1 MLYDGTVNQESV
13 IERPVLCAA
22 VRAAA
27 RGAFRHE
34 EPHKMN
40 KRLTGLSIVAALLL
54 LAAAVLSAQNTGSKP
69 KSVVR
74 YDRDSR
80 YYRIIVSD
88 YPDLDR
94 RVLYFSKTR
103 GAQSSM
109 ILSDPNRLGLA
120 YLRTT
125 VSGLALHP
133 APRKVLLIGLGGA
146 AIPKFLAKHYPDI
159 ELHIVEIDPDV
170 VQVASRFFSFQP
182 TEKMKIFVVD
192 GRIFLTQSGEKYD
205 LILLDAYASDS
216 IPFHLTTQEFFQLV
230 KAHLNPGGVV
240 AANMWEYF
248 INKYYLAE
256 LKTVQSTFP
265 QTYLFLTPDPASKV
279 LFATLDGTRVSAEEW
294 RRRAAAFVG
303 ARDVQYDLPALVAK
317 EYTCISDQV
326 IAEKALT
333 DNMAPVDLLRTQ
345 RAKQ

>member
-1 MLYDGTVNQESV
+1 MS
-13 IERPVLCAA
+13 
-22 VRAAA
+22 
-27 RGAFRHE
+27 
-34 EPHKMN
+34 
-40 KRLTGLSIVAALLL
+40 KRLTGLGIFAALLL
-54 LAAAVLSAQNTGSKP
+54 VAASVLSAQNAGTKP

-109 ILSDPNRLGLA
+109 ILSDPYRLGLS
-120 YLRTT
+120 YLRSMA
-125 VSGLALHP
+125 SGLALHP
-133 APRKVLLIGLGGA
+133 APKKVLLIGLGGA
-146 AIPKFLAKHYPDI
+146 AIPKFLSRNYPDI

-170 VQVASRFFSFQP
+170 IQVASKLFSFQP
-182 TEKMKIFVVD
+182 TGKMKIFVMD
-192 GRIFLTQSGEKYD
+192 GRLFLAQCGEKYD
-205 LILLDAYASDS
+205 VILLDAYSSDT
-216 IPFHLTTQEFFQLV
+216 IPFHLTTLEFYKLV
-230 KAHLNPGGVV
+230 KEHLNPGGVV

-248 INKYYLAE
+248 INKYYQAE

-279 LFATLDGTRVSAEEW
+279 LFATADGKRVVAEEW
-294 RRRAAAFVG
+294 CRRAAAFVG
-303 ARDVQYDLPALVAK
+303 RRDLQYDLPALVAK
-317 EYTCISDQV
+317 EYTCITDQA

-333 DNMAPVDLLRTQ
+333 DDMAPVDLLRTQ
-345 RAKQ
+345 RAKP

>member
-1 MLYDGTVNQESV
+1 MS
-13 IERPVLCAA
+13 
-22 VRAAA
+22 
-27 RGAFRHE
+27 
-34 EPHKMN
+34 
-40 KRLTGLSIVAALLL
+40 KRLTGLGIFAALLL
-54 LAAAVLSAQNTGSKP
+54 VAASVLSAQNAGTKP

-109 ILSDPNRLGLA
+109 ILSDPYRLGLS
-120 YLRTT
+120 YLRSMA
-125 VSGLALHP
+125 SGLALHP
-133 APRKVLLIGLGGA
+133 APKKVLLIGLGGA
-146 AIPKFLAKHYPDI
+146 AIPKFLSRNYPDI

-170 VQVASRFFSFQP
+170 IQVASKLFSFQP
-182 TEKMKIFVVD
+182 TGKMKIFVMD
-192 GRIFLTQSGEKYD
+192 GRLFLAQCGEKYD
-205 LILLDAYASDS
+205 VILLDAYSSDTV
-216 IPFHLTTQEFFQLV
+216 PFHLTTLEFYKLV
-230 KAHLNPGGVV
+230 KEHLNPGGVV

-248 INKYYLAE
+248 INKYYQAE

-279 LFATLDGTRVSAEEW
+279 LFATADGKRVVAEEW
-294 RRRAAAFVG
+294 CRRAAAFVG
-303 ARDVQYDLPALVAK
+303 RRDLQYDLPALVAK
-317 EYTCISDQV
+317 EYTCITDQA

-333 DNMAPVDLLRTQ
+333 DDMAPVDLLRTQ
-345 RAKQ
+345 RAKP